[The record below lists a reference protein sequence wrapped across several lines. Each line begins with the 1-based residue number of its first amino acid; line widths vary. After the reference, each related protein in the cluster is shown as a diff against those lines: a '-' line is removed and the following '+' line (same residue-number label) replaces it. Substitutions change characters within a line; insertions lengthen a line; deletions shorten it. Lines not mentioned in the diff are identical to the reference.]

1 MRRNDSRR
9 PVISTKNI
17 NTGLSIVAAN
27 TTEVFVIANAVDSA
41 ALATTNTVER
51 GSKINTVFVEQW
63 IYGNATAG
71 VNSRI
76 SWGFFKNPGANL
88 TAPSPSVAG
97 ISDNKKFYYA
107 MGTGLVGNSANG
119 QPGYLVKGW
128 FSIPKGYRTFGANDQ
143 LQMIIR
149 NDTAN
154 DINVCRMFIYKWY
167 K

>member
-17 NTGLSIVAAN
+17 NTGLSVVAAN

-41 ALATTNTVER
+41 TLAVTNSVER
-51 GSKINTVFVEQW
+51 GSKINTIYVEQW
-63 IYGNATAG
+63 IYGSAVAG

-97 ISDNKKFYYA
+97 IDDNKKFYYA
-107 MGTGLVGNSANG
+107 MGTGLVGNQANG

-128 FSIPKGYRTFGANDQ
+128 FSVPKGYRTMGANDQ
-143 LQMIIR
+143 ITMIVR